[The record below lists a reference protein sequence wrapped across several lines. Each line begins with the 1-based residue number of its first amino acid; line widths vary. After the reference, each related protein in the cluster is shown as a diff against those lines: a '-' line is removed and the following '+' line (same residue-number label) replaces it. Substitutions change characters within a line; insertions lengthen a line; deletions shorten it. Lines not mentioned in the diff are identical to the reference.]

1 MRHSQKVLV
10 DCLKRAFEICQLVMW
25 LKMYFFV
32 NKRDLDLG
40 ANYEGQTLQY
50 LSSPPPASR
59 QYVTQGRFS
68 VASAHLQIIR

>member
-50 LSSPPPASR
+50 LSSPPPPPH
-59 QYVTQGRFS
+59 QGS
-68 VASAHLQIIR
+68 M